1 MSDIKQIVDKKVAR
15 MRAAV
20 SLQSHDRVP
29 VAAMSDFWSVGM
41 QKKYTM
47 QQAFYD
53 VDVLA
58 ECYREAF
65 SKWNSW
71 DAFST
76 ILYSLGQMLDATG
89 SKRYNVP
96 GRDIAPEAEF
106 QHPDLSLMSAEE
118 YPRLIN
124 DPMKFQIEEVVPRL
138 CQRIGSSDRVV
149 AGKAMAKAA
158 LFFGQWMGKA
168 RTYAPVWVNE
178 FGIPPLNQ
186 GTALYNPMDWI
197 ADKLRGFRQG
207 LIDIRQRPDEVAEAC
222 EALVPFI
229 LNVGFATAP
238 AGGDFPLLFNPQH
251 VSPFIG
257 PKQYEKVYWP
267 TFKKLVDEFVARG
280 YTIWVL
286 FENNQEQHLDKLQ
299 ELPHGKIVAHLEAT
313 DLAKAKKALG
323 GKICIAGGM
332 PSALLARGTPEEVKE
347 QTASVLKLF
356 ENEPGFIMTCSTTLP
371 SNARPENMDAWLN
384 AVQEY
389 GHIGGRI
396 AGTKDVPQVRKAAA
410 GVAASTGEL
419 ARKGIT
425 PWEAVKPHFGK
436 IIGDEGIIR
445 NKWEEM
451 ERLITP
457 FIYWLIK

>member
-1 MSDIKQIVDKKVAR
+1 MNEIKQTLENKVAR
-15 MRAAV
+15 MKAAV
-20 SLQSHDRVP
+20 GLQPHDRVP
-29 VAAMSDFWSVGM
+29 VAAMSDFWCVGM
-41 QKKYTM
+41 QTKYTM

-53 VDVLA
+53 IDVLA
-58 ECYREAF
+58 ECYRAAF
-65 SKWNSW
+65 SRWHSW
-71 DAFST
+71 DAFT
-76 ILYSLGQMLDATG
+76 PILYSLGQMLDATG

-106 QHPDLSLMSAEE
+106 QHPDLMLMSAEE
-118 YPRLIN
+118 YSALIRN
-124 DPMKFQIEEVVPRL
+124 PMKFQIEEVVPKL
-138 CQRIGSSDRVV
+138 CQRIGSSERIVSS
-149 AGKAMAKAA
+149 KAMAKAA

-178 FGIPPLNQ
+178 FGIPPMNQ

-207 LIDIRQRPDEVAEAC
+207 LIDIRQRPEEVAEAC
-222 EALVPFI
+222 EALVPFV
-229 LNVGFATAP
+229 LNVGLATAP

-286 FENNQEQHLDKLQ
+286 FENNQEQHLEKMQ
-299 ELPHGKIVAHLEAT
+299 ELPKGKIVAHLEAT
-313 DLAKAKKALG
+313 DLVKAKKALG

-332 PSALLARGTPEEVKE
+332 PSAMLARGTPEEVRE
-347 QTASVLKLF
+347 QTKSVLKLF
-356 ENEPGFIMTCSTTLP
+356 EDEPGFIMTCSTTLP

-384 AVQEY
+384 AVSEY
-389 GHIGGRI
+389 GQIGKLTT
-396 AGTKDVPQVRKAAA
+396 GTSETQGGDTSQRTTSAA
-410 GVAASTGEL
+410 EL

-425 PWEAVKPHFGK
+425 TWEAVRPEFGK
-436 IIGDEGIIR
+436 IMGDEAIIR
-445 NKWEEM
+445 DKWEDM
-451 ERLITP
+451 ERQIAPL
-457 FIYWLIK
+457 IYWLIK